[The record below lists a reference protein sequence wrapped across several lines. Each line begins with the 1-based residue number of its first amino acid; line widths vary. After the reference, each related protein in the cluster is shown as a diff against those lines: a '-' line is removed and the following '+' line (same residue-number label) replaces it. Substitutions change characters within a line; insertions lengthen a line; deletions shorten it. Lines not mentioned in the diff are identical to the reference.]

1 MKKIR
6 IYRDKDK
13 KEEDVRLLD
22 KWLYEQ
28 MGLRWIKGG
37 GVVSVIF
44 LDDFSGFPLYDLRI
58 FRISANIIFL
68 IVNASPC

>member
-1 MKKIR
+1 LKKIR

-58 FRISANIIFL
+58 FWISANIIFL